1 MKSVGTNSA
10 LTVIIKNLIFDACV
24 KSAKVIIV
32 VESIKR
38 VPCDSIISSSHLPMD
53 RKVERDSRLH
63 KFISLS
69 GRGIVKFQSK

>member
-1 MKSVGTNSA
+1 MKSVDELSIDTISQKVNC
-10 LTVIIKNLIFDACV
+10 DACV
-24 KSAKVIIV
+24 KCAKVILV
-32 VESIKR
+32 VEFIKR
-38 VPCDSIISSSHLPMD
+38 VPCDRIISSSHLPMD

>member
-1 MKSVGTNSA
+1 MKSVDELSIDTNNQK
-10 LTVIIKNLIFDACV
+10 VNCDACV

-32 VESIKR
+32 VGYIKR
-38 VPCDSIISSSHLPMD
+38 VPCDSIISSSYLPMD